1 MIFVFDYLLN
11 LRSMNA
17 KIIPI
22 LSSFVFISLIIS
34 SCEDNTLREYK
45 GYAPVYMSYKDLRS
59 SVRPDM
65 NTDIQNPGKIYFKDN
80 FIFIVEEMKGIH
92 VFDNTDP
99 ASPVKKAFV
108 KIPGVVDISVSG
120 SALYADSYVDLV
132 VLDVSNIQNIHEV
145 GRVKDILP
153 YTIPAT
159 KNNDY
164 PMAYVDKEKGVVTGW
179 ELRTIKE
186 KIDINPNPYPYPV
199 YYDKSTFQYYDINN
213 AAGASSGVSGSGT
226 GIGGSM
232 ARFGIKDKVLYIV
245 ESNVLKILDITD
257 MTSPARITDASVT
270 WNTETMFL
278 KGNRM
283 FLGTTT
289 GMAVYDISSPFSPF
303 PVTFFSHARSCD
315 PVIVDDTLA
324 YVTLRTGTTCG
335 GNQNLLEIINIK
347 DITRPVSVVSYFMT
361 DPHGLGK
368 DGDLLFICDGSAG
381 LKVYNA
387 SDPKLLLGNLIYT
400 YPNIQ
405 AYDAIPIGKVLV
417 LISENGLFQY
427 DYSNVK
433 NITLL
438 SEIPVVKSSK

>member
-1 MIFVFDYLLN
+1 MIFVIDFILN
-11 LRSMNA
+11 LLTMKA

-22 LSSFVFISLIIS
+22 LYILVFISLIIS
-34 SCEDNTLREYK
+34 SCEDTTLREYK

-59 SVRPDM
+59 SVGTASDI
-65 NTDIQNPGKIYFKDN
+65 DIQNPGKICFKDN
-80 FIFIVEEMKGIH
+80 YIFIVEEMKGIH

-99 ASPVKKAFV
+99 SAPVKKAFV
-108 KIPGVVDISVSG
+108 KLPGVVDISVSG
-120 SALYADSYVDLV
+120 SDLYADSYVDLV
-132 VLDVSNIQNIHEV
+132 VLDVSDIQNIHEA
-145 GRVKDILP
+145 GRVKDIMP
-153 YTIPAT
+153 YTVPAT
-159 KNNDY
+159 AGTEY
-164 PMAYVDKEKGVVTGW
+164 PMAYIDKEKGVVTGW

-186 KIDINPNPYPYPV
+186 KIDINPNPGPYPV
-199 YYDKSTFQYYDINN
+199 YYDQSSFKYYDLNN
-213 AAGASSGVSGSGT
+213 AAGASSGVSGSGI

-232 ARFGIKDKVLYIV
+232 ARFGIKDNVLFIV
-245 ESNVLKILDITD
+245 ESNVLKILDISD
-257 MTSPARITDASVT
+257 RTSPARITDSNVT

-278 KGNRM
+278 SGNRM

-289 GMAVYDISSPFSPF
+289 GMAVYDISSPFSPY
-303 PVTFFSHARSCD
+303 PLTFFSHARSCD

-324 YVTLRTGTTCG
+324 YVTLRTGSSCG

-347 DITRPVSVVSYFMT
+347 DITKPVSVVSYFMT

-368 DGDLLFICDGSAG
+368 DGDLLFVCDGSAG

-387 SDPKLLLGNLIYT
+387 ADPKNLLGNLIYT

-405 AYDAIPIGKVLV
+405 AYDAIPIGRVLV
-417 LISENGLFQY
+417 LISKDGLFQY

-438 SEIPVVKSSK
+438 SKIPVIKSTK